1 MKIKASSNSIYQ
13 NGLKSLFSNQP
24 LVSKLINSQ
33 QSNQSPSVSSSQY
46 NRNPD
51 LNGHYHYVNHQLTR
65 SMRNS
70 SNSVDYLT
78 EQQQQQQLPTSS
90 NLSSI
95 SNTSSFISTP
105 SIFTQS
111 DELNHH
117 NHNQHQISEV
127 IKCTYTNE
135 INKDELPRPNFVSS
149 VKNLFEKQIHTV
161 NGEANKL
168 TENINITN
176 NANSLKSH
184 HHHHHLHSSSNA
196 VSMSSSS
203 SSLTKSNLLN
213 RLSNGGH
220 IEPTQPPPP
229 PPPLPTSIIES
240 NLNIPVSPSSSS
252 SLSGSS
258 TTSSPSSATST
269 ANSSASSSP
278 PSYLKAENLVDIL
291 KQNGTLVYE
300 HSQAE
305 FSANISASIEQHRKR
320 SINTF
325 KHI

>member
-1 MKIKASSNSIYQ
+1 MKIKASSSSIYQ

-33 QSNQSPSVSSSQY
+33 QNNQSTSVSSSQY

-70 SNSVDYLT
+70 SNSVDYLS
-78 EQQQQQQLPTSS
+78 EQQQQQQQQLPTSS

-117 NHNQHQISEV
+117 NPNNVNQHQITEV

-184 HHHHHLHSSSNA
+184 HNLHHLHSSSNA
-196 VSMSSSS
+196 VSMNSSS

-213 RLSNGGH
+213 RPNGGH
-220 IEPTQPPPP
+220 IEPTPP
-229 PPPLPTSIIES
+229 PTSILES

-305 FSANISASIEQHRKR
+305 FSANINATIEQHRK
-320 SINTF
+320 IN
-325 KHI
+325 